1 MRRSRVSR
9 LMATLLAAF
18 ALAACGTE
26 TSGEVGSV
34 DLSLTL
40 NGAEVDSVQYVVTG
54 GALGSPLEG
63 TLAVQ
68 GDQVFGV
75 IANLPVGT
83 NYVITLTA
91 YNNGEVVCVGSSE
104 PFDIV
109 ANQTTQVNVV
119 LTCGE
124 ETTVETGNAEVNGS
138 FNVVGLNICP
148 VVHSYVA
155 IPDAIEAGGSS
166 DVQIVASDY
175 DGDALSYSWTA
186 TSGSFDNAASS
197 DAVYTCGAAGEQVLT
212 VVVSDGEAGCDQTV
226 EIPVGCGGTPLCQ
239 DVVCGPTGN
248 DCTSSAC
255 DADTGECV
263 ESNLADGTDCGDG
276 GTCEAGVCAVDLC
289 AGVDCGTGNECTTSA
304 CDASTGSCSAPSNV
318 EGSCNNGAGVCQ
330 DGTCVNADL
339 CDGVNCNDQDPCT
352 EDVCDAGTG
361 QCVVGQPAQ
370 DGTACAG
377 GTCQSGVCTP
387 DAPSAQ
393 NVLANVVCVLPLGLG
408 NADVDVELTVAPTSA
423 FTANGT
429 TTVDFSAVATIPA
442 ALGQLLIGLN
452 TDQINIDE
460 LLADVSVAGGTPS
473 PISVTKSAVVLD
485 VDQNDDG
492 VAEDL
497 VIPIQVPSVD
507 ITNNGAATV
516 AFEVTHFEAFLSGVP
531 LLGSIVVS
539 EQTPPS
545 TIDCTLSSTQAS
557 FAAN

>member
-1 MRRSRVSR
+1 
-9 LMATLLAAF
+9 MATLLAAF

-109 ANQTTQVNVV
+109 ANQTTQVDVV

-124 ETTVETGNAEVNGS
+124 ETTVETGNAQVNGS
-138 FNVVGLNICP
+138 FNVVGLNVCP

-197 DAVYTCGAAGEQVLT
+197 DAVYTCGAAGDQVLT

-352 EDVCDAGTG
+352 ADVCDAGTG
-361 QCVVGQPAQ
+361 QCVEGQPAP

-377 GTCQSGVCTP
+377 GTCQAGVCTVA
-387 DAPSAQ
+387 APGAQ
-393 NVLANVVCVLPLGLG
+393 TVEANVNCPLPLGLG
-408 NADVDVELTVAPTSA
+408 VADVNIDLELSPLAAWTP
-423 FTANGT
+423 NGT
-429 TTVDFSAVATIPA
+429 VTVGFSATALLPA
-442 ALGQLLIGLN
+442 SLGDLLIGLG
-452 TDQINIDE
+452 TDQINIDS
-460 LLADVSVAGGTPS
+460 LVADLAVTGGTPS
-473 PISVTKSAVVLD
+473 TITVSDANRSFD
-485 VDQNDDG
+485 VDANDDG
-492 VAEDL
+492 VAED
-497 VIPIQVPSVD
+497 VTIIIAVPNTDV
-507 ITNNGAATV
+507 TNDGAATV
-516 AFEVTHFEAFLSGVP
+516 DFTVDFFEVRLSGVP
-531 LLGSIVVS
+531 LLGNLVVTS
-539 EQTPPS
+539 DPS
-545 TIDCTLSSTQAS
+545 DPNNVVCALTSSTAS
-557 FAAN
+557 FAVN